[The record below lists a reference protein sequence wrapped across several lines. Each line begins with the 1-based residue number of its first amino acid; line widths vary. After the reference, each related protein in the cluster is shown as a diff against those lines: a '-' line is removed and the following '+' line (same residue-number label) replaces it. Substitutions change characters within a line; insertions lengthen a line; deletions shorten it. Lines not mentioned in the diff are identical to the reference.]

1 MEGQNLFVV
10 LLLLGIDG
18 LYLVRSVEDELVTTK
33 SSTSFNAI
41 DKPPKKYKQFLHVS
55 DLHMD
60 THYDERKSCKKG
72 YAENIED
79 KPYGNFMCDSPK
91 ILVKSA
97 IDYMKKQFPNPDFIL
112 WTGKST
118 YQIRKRLAYA
128 L

>member
-1 MEGQNLFVV
+1 MEGQNLIVV

-18 LYLVRSVEDELVTTK
+18 LYLVRSVADELVTTK
-33 SSTSFNAI
+33 GSTSFDAI

-60 THYDERKSCKKG
+60 THYDEKKSCKNDYVQNK
-72 YAENIED
+72 ED
-79 KPYGNFMCDSPK
+79 KPYGNVMCDSPK

-118 YQIRKRLAYA
+118 N
-128 L
+128 